1 MEGKSLDHA
10 SSATHFCSQC
20 GRRAQGNF
28 CSGCGHS
35 LNAAV
40 EDVSDV
46 VLTIEWRDE
55 VRIDVIASVP
65 EVQQRITRAA
75 ARAKKGLSG
84 EQILSLAEN
93 ITPGVPLE
101 KLAGVVQ
108 PLYASW
114 GVKTGKERSDTV
126 VAPVGEA
133 IVRVLCSLAQRGQ
146 EVLGVEQH
154 DDGCT
159 ITATLPSDVW
169 ALGGKMIVAV
179 RRNTRGAR
187 IDAATLIEGQWF
199 DWGKSRSRLE
209 LLLSDVR
216 AAA

>member
-1 MEGKSLDHA
+1 MDSQPLDNA
-10 SSATHFCSQC
+10 SAAANFCSQC

-28 CSGCGHS
+28 CCGCGHS
-35 LNAAV
+35 LNVAM
-40 EDVSDV
+40 EDASDV
-46 VLTIEWRDE
+46 ILTIEWRDE
-55 VRIDVIASVP
+55 VRYDVIASVD
-65 EVQQRITRAA
+65 EVRKRIARAA
-75 ARAKKGLSG
+75 AQSKKGLSG

-93 ITPGVPLE
+93 LTPGVPLE

-114 GVKTGKERSDTV
+114 GVKTGKERSDMV
-126 VAPVGEA
+126 AAPVGET

-179 RRNTRGAR
+179 RRDVRGAR
-187 IDAATLIEGQWF
+187 IDAATLIEGQWI
-199 DWGKSRSRLE
+199 DWGKSKRRLE

>member
-1 MEGKSLDHA
+1 MERQDA
-10 SSATHFCSQC
+10 SDAIHFCSHC

-35 LNAAV
+35 LRFGAEVAEV
-40 EDVSDV
+40 EFLDVD
-46 VLTIEWRDE
+46 WRSAISYE
-55 VRIDVIASVP
+55 VIASVP
-65 EVQQRITRAA
+65 EVKQRVAQAA
-75 ARAKKGLSG
+75 AQAKKGLSG

-93 ITPGVPLE
+93 LTPGVPME

-126 VAPVGEA
+126 ATPVGEA
-133 IVRVLCSLAQRGQ
+133 IVRVLCSLARRGQ

-179 RRNTRGAR
+179 RRDARGAR
-187 IDAATLIEGQWF
+187 IDAATLIEGQWI
-199 DWGKSRSRLE
+199 DWGKSKRRLE

>member
-1 MEGKSLDHA
+1 MKRQDA
-10 SSATHFCSQC
+10 SSVALFCSQC

-35 LNAAV
+35 LNAE
-40 EDVSDV
+40 EDDACDV
-46 VLTIEWRDE
+46 VLTIDWRHE
-55 VRIDVIASVP
+55 VRYDVIASVA
-65 EVQQRITRAA
+65 EVKQRVSHAA
-75 ARAKKGLSG
+75 VQAKAAISG

-93 ITPGVPLE
+93 VVPGVPLE

-114 GVKTGKERSDTV
+114 GVKTGKERSDV
-126 VAPVGEA
+126 IAAPVGEA
-133 IVRVLCSLAQRGQ
+133 IVRVLCSLARRGQ

-179 RRNTRGAR
+179 RRDARGAR
-187 IDAATLIEGQWF
+187 IDAATRIEGQWF

-209 LLLSDVR
+209 LLLNDVR

>member
-1 MEGKSLDHA
+1 MDRQTA
-10 SSATHFCSQC
+10 ITSANFCSQC
-20 GRRAQGNF
+20 RRRAQGNF

-40 EDVSDV
+40 DETSEV
-46 VLTIEWRDE
+46 VLTVEWRDE
-55 VRIDVIASVP
+55 VRFDVIASVP

-75 ARAKKGLSG
+75 ARAKKSLSG

-93 ITPGVPLE
+93 LTPGLPME

-114 GVKTGKERSDTV
+114 GVKTGKERSDTIA
-126 VAPVGEA
+126 APVGEA

-146 EVLGVEQH
+146 EVLCVEQH

-179 RRNTRGAR
+179 RRDPRGAR
-187 IDAATLIEGQWF
+187 IEAATLIEGQWI
-199 DWGKSRSRLE
+199 DWGKSKRRLE

>member
-1 MEGKSLDHA
+1 MDHQTVIA
-10 SSATHFCSQC
+10 NANFCSQC
-20 GRRAQGNF
+20 GRRVQGNF

-35 LNAAV
+35 LNAAA
-40 EDVSDV
+40 DDASDV
-46 VLTIEWRDE
+46 VLTVEWRNE
-55 VRIDVIASVP
+55 VRYDVIASVT
-65 EVQQRITRAA
+65 EVQQRIARAA
-75 ARAKKGLSG
+75 AQAKKSLSG
-84 EQILSLAEN
+84 EQILSLAESVV
-93 ITPGVPLE
+93 PGAPLE

-114 GVKTGKERSDTV
+114 GVKTGKERSDSV
-126 VAPVGEA
+126 AAPVGEA
-133 IVRVLCSLAQRGQ
+133 IVRVLCSFAQRGQ
-146 EVLGVEQH
+146 EVLVVEQH

-179 RRNTRGAR
+179 RRNACGAR
-187 IDAATLIEGQWF
+187 IDAATLIEGQWI
-199 DWGKSRSRLE
+199 DWGKSKRRLE

>member
-1 MEGKSLDHA
+1 MERRNA
-10 SSATHFCSQC
+10 SSTAQFCSQC
-20 GRRAQGNF
+20 RRRAQGNF

-35 LNAAV
+35 LSAAA
-40 EDVSDV
+40 DDASDV
-46 VLTIEWRDE
+46 VFTIDWSRE
-55 VRIDVIASVP
+55 VSYEVIASVA
-65 EVQQRITRAA
+65 EVKRRIVNAA
-75 ARAKKGLSG
+75 ALAKATVSG

-93 ITPGVPLE
+93 LTPGVPME

-114 GVKTGKERSDTV
+114 GVKTGKERCDV
-126 VAPVGEA
+126 LAAPVGEA
-133 IVRVLCSLAQRGQ
+133 IVRVLCSFARRGQ

-179 RRNTRGAR
+179 RRDARGAR
-187 IDAATLIEGQWF
+187 IDAATLIEGQWI
-199 DWGKSRSRLE
+199 DWGKSKRRLE